1 MGNQMDKEL
10 FGKLLVSLEEIRN
23 KLDGKD
29 REMFDDLTEPY
40 ELEKERHKT
49 SNFILEEMKKNEM
62 A

>member
-49 SNFILEEMKKNEM
+49 SNFILKEMKKNEM